1 MEECSGLVYTSK
13 GYGFTLVSSN
23 PNDAAAATGAAD
35 FAIAGPHSA
44 IASTCAKIV
53 SLDVECVAGS
63 AHHCDLEQYPHSRIP
78 ATVCIVDVDGKVLL
92 DEVIA
97 IPECAIFS
105 YLTPLTGLTKESF
118 DRAKPKKEVLR
129 KVHSICTPTTTIGP
143 LKMDMAGA
151 HSARNDSIAGV
162 RLYRLWVGANEKE
175 RAQFLNILE
184 STKHPPS
191 VVKTH
196 QFKIDG
202 VCMTSK
208 FKFCSCNRK

>member
-1 MEECSGLVYTSK
+1 MPRNHDAGQTPDGDLTWLGLIK
-13 GYGFTLVSSN
+13 GRHYSDVIDISEYFKTFN
-23 PNDAAAATGAAD
+23 PRYRTFNKYSLQNTAAA
-35 FAIAGPHSA
+35 
-44 IASTCAKIV
+44 
-53 SLDVECVAGS
+53 
-63 AHHCDLEQYPHSRIP
+63 
-78 ATVCIVDVDGKVLL
+78 LL
-92 DEVIA
+92 
-97 IPECAIFS
+97 
-105 YLTPLTGLTKESF
+105 K
-118 DRAKPKKEVLR
+118 
-129 KVHSICTPTTTIGP
+129 GP